1 MKTRIPGRGGRGGG
15 RGAQLRNSSSR
26 EEKDV
31 VESYRLGV
39 NSYVVKPVTS
49 ELFSTTVQE
58 LGTYWLQLNQPPKLG
73 GLTCRQFAFSS
84 SKTIRVTPS

>member
-1 MKTRIPGRGGRGGG
+1 VV
-15 RGAQLRNSSSR
+15 LSSSK

-49 ELFSTTVQE
+49 ELFSTAVQE
-58 LGTYWLQLNQPPKLG
+58 LGTYWLQLNQPPKLEG
-73 GLTCRQFAFSS
+73 
-84 SKTIRVTPS
+84 